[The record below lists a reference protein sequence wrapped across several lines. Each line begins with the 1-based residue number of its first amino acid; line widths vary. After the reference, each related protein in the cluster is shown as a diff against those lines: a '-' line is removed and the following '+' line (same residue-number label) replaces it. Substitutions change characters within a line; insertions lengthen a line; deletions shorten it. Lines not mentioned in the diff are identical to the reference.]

1 MSANHQPPATSHQLI
16 ECVPNFSEGRDA
28 AKVDAIVEAIRS
40 VRGIAILDREMD
52 ADHNRS
58 VVTFAGP
65 ATAVVEAAFRGVERA
80 IGLIDLRHHTG
91 VHPRI
96 GACDVVPFVPVEGV
110 SLEDCVRLA
119 NELGLRLWESL
130 HVPVYLYE
138 AAARRPDR
146 LNLENIRRGQFE
158 GLRDEVRT
166 NPDRLPDFGPNFE
179 DAELHPSAGATV
191 VGARKFL
198 IAYNINLN
206 TGDVEIAKR
215 IAKAI
220 RFSSGGFRYVKSM
233 GVPLASRNLA
243 QVSMN
248 LTDFEQTPIHR
259 VFEAVRAEA
268 ARYGVSIVGSE
279 IVGLIPK
286 RALEMTAEWYLQVE
300 NFHPRL
306 VLENRLAEAAHMV
319 VNHDGLNE
327 FLDELAAPT
336 ATPGGG
342 SAAAAAAA
350 MAAALGAM
358 VSGLAKLPAEAFET
372 DRKFFAGAV
381 KRDAA
386 SYDGV
391 RAAYKRPKDE
401 RAPFVEQALR
411 GAAVVPLEVAEA
423 ATALKNRLRDLAAT
437 APAKFG
443 SDIETAQGLAQAG
456 IDGALANVRINIASM
471 KDESL
476 AAPLRERLGKLS

>member
-1 MSANHQPPATSHQLI
+1 MTRTI
-16 ECVPNFSEGRDA
+16 VECVPNFSEGRDA
-28 AKVDAIVEAIRS
+28 AKVDAIIEAIRS
-40 VRGIAILDREMD
+40 VRGIAILDRELD

-58 VVTFAGP
+58 VITFAGP
-65 ATAVVEAAFRGVERA
+65 ANAVGEAAFRGVERA
-80 IGLIDLRHHTG
+80 TGLIDLRQHAG

-96 GACDVVPFVPVEGV
+96 GATDVVPFVPVEGV
-110 SLEDCVRLA
+110 TLDDCVRIA
-119 NELGLRLWESL
+119 NDLGQRLWERL
-130 HVPVYLYE
+130 RVPVYLYE
-138 AAARRPDR
+138 AAARRPER
-146 LNLENIRRGQFE
+146 VNLENIRRGQFE
-158 GLRDEVRT
+158 GLRDEVRS
-166 NPDRLPDFGPNFE
+166 NPDRKPDFGE
-179 DAELHPSAGATV
+179 AELHPSAGATV

-206 TGDVEIAKR
+206 TADVEIAKK

-259 VFEAVRAEA
+259 VFEAVRVEA
-268 ARYGVSIVGSE
+268 ARHGASIVGSE

-286 RALEMTAEWYLQVE
+286 RALEMTAEWYLRVE
-300 NFHPRL
+300 NFHPSL
-306 VLENRLAEAAHMV
+306 VLENRLAEATTM
-319 VNHDGLNE
+319 DGLNE

-358 VSGLAKLPAEAFET
+358 VSGLAKLPAEAFEA
-372 DRKFFAGAV
+372 DWKFFAEAV

-386 SYDGV
+386 AYEGV
-391 RAAYKRPKDE
+391 RAAYKKPKDE
-401 RAPFVEQALR
+401 RGPFVEQALLE
-411 GAAVVPLEVAEA
+411 AARVPLEVAEGA
-423 ATALKNRLRDLAAT
+423 AGLKERLRTLRGAASE
-437 APAKFG
+437 KFG
-443 SDIETAQGLAQAG
+443 SDVETALGLAAAAIG
-456 IDGALANVRINIASM
+456 GAAANVRINIESM
-471 KDESL
+471 KDASL
-476 AAPLRERLGKLS
+476 IAGFQERLAKIA

>member
-1 MSANHQPPATSHQLI
+1 MSTTI
-16 ECVPNFSEGRDA
+16 VECVPNFSEGRDA
-28 AKVDAIVEAIRS
+28 AKVEAIVEAIRS
-40 VRGIAILDREMD
+40 APGIAILDRELD
-52 ADHNRS
+52 ADHHRS

-65 ATAVVEAAFRGVERA
+65 AGAVVEAAFRGVERA
-80 IGLIDLRHHTG
+80 VALIDLREHKG

-110 SLEDCVRLA
+110 TLEDCVRLA
-119 NELGLRLWESL
+119 NELGARLWERL
-130 HVPVYLYE
+130 RVPVYLYE

-146 LNLENIRRGQFE
+146 VNLENIRRGQFE
-158 GLRDEVRT
+158 GLREEVRV
-166 NPDRLPDFGPNFE
+166 NAERLPDFGE
-179 DAELHPSAGATV
+179 AELHASAGATV

-206 TGDVEIAKR
+206 TADLEIAKR

-268 ARYGVSIVGSE
+268 ARYGASIVGSE

-300 NFHPRL
+300 NFHPRV
-306 VLENRLAEAAHMV
+306 VLENRLAEATT
-319 VNHDGLNE
+319 GGGFNE

-358 VSGLAKLPAEAFET
+358 VSGLAKLSAEVFEA
-372 DRKFFAGAV
+372 DRKFFAEAV

-401 RAPFVEQALR
+401 RAPYIERALNE
-411 GAAVVPLEVAEA
+411 AAIVPLEVAEA
-423 ATALKNRLRDLAAT
+423 AAILKNRLRDLAAT

-443 SDIETAQGLAQAG
+443 SDIETALGLAQAG
-456 IDGALANVRINIASM
+456 MDGALANVRINIASM
-471 KDESL
+471 KDEGL
-476 AAPLRERLGKLS
+476 IAPLRERLGKWS

>member
-1 MSANHQPPATSHQLI
+1 
-16 ECVPNFSEGRDA
+16 
-28 AKVDAIVEAIRS
+28 
-40 VRGIAILDREMD
+40 
-52 ADHNRS
+52 
-58 VVTFAGP
+58 
-65 ATAVVEAAFRGVERA
+65 VERA
-80 IGLIDLRHHTG
+80 IGLIDLRQHKG

-110 SLEDCVRLA
+110 TLEDCVRLA
-119 NELGLRLWESL
+119 NELGARLWESL

-146 LNLENIRRGQFE
+146 INLENIRRGQFE
-158 GLRDEVRT
+158 GLREEVRT
-166 NPDRLPDFGPNFE
+166 NPDRLPDFGPRFE

-206 TGDVEIAKR
+206 TPDVEIAKR

-259 VFEAVRAEA
+259 VFETVRAEA
-268 ARYGVSIVGSE
+268 ARYGVAIVGSE

-300 NFHPRL
+300 NFHPSL
-306 VLENRLAEAAHMV
+306 VLENRLAEAAN
-319 VNHDGLNE
+319 VNGLNE

-358 VSGLAKLPAEAFET
+358 VSGLAKLPAETFES
-372 DRKFFAGAV
+372 DRKFFAEAV
-381 KRDAA
+381 QRDAA

-401 RAPFVEQALR
+401 RAPFVEQALHK
-411 GAAVVPLEVAEA
+411 AAVVPLEVAEA
-423 ATALKNRLRDLAAT
+423 ATALKIRLRDLAAAT
-437 APAKFG
+437 PAKFG
-443 SDIETAQGLAQAG
+443 SDIETALGLAQAG

-471 KDESL
+471 KDEAL
-476 AAPLRERLGKLS
+476 VAPLRERLAKLS